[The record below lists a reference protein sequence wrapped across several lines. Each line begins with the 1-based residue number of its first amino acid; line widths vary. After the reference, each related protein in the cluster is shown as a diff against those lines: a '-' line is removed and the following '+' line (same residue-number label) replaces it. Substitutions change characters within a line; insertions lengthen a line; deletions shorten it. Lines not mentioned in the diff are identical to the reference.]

1 MPRPEQYDNL
11 IRSGLLQPVT
21 GSRDFIAQYVANA
34 RAFAADAER
43 ASVPLIRFTL
53 AYEGFYCLVQA
64 VLEHHEVRS
73 TSKPGHRIVAIQRVC
88 ADLNLSPGQVKQITD
103 VHSRRN
109 EAVYR
114 APLPPVSQAEA
125 DAMLAIVNMATVEV
139 VALTSP
145 G

>member
-1 MPRPEQYDNL
+1 MCDQGIVRGAAL
-11 IRSGLLQPVT
+11 GLK
-21 GSRDFIAQYVANA
+21 D
-34 RAFAADAER
+34 
-43 ASVPLIRFTL
+43 TL
-53 AYEGFYCLVQA
+53 DRVG
-64 VLEHHEVRS
+64 
-73 TSKPGHRIVAIQRVC
+73 IQRVC